1 MAMESAQP
9 QADRRASATP
19 GDNEPIVTAH
29 SWERGVDGEVV
40 SGEALGDLAQ
50 QPGWTV
56 LNDVPWPGRPLANI
70 DHVIIGASGIFV
82 VDTVRW
88 PGKITMTADELRQDG
103 RLRIDA
109 VHGVA
114 TAAQAVTFVVPGID
128 PEVVQPVVCLV
139 RDEWINGRIGDV
151 TIATTQNLVPLVKTR
166 RRLLEADAVDT
177 VAGELRAAFESERE
191 RARRGVVP
199 PRTAASHEEPQ
210 EVTDHRGARRRIPI
224 VRTIAGVGLVAV
236 VLVKPE
242 VFTPVTDFVSSLV
255 TPDETGTPSDSPSDS
270 PSDTPVKD
278 DKGTDGQEAPAE

>member
-19 GDNEPIVTAH
+19 DADDLTVTAH
-29 SWERGVDGEVV
+29 SWREGVDSKVPSV
-40 SGEALGDLAQ
+40 EALGDLAQ
-50 QPGWTV
+50 QSGWTV

-70 DHVIIGASGIFV
+70 DHVVIGPSGIFV

-114 TAAQAVTFVVPGID
+114 TAAQAVTFVVPGLD

-166 RRLLEADAVDT
+166 RRLLDVDAVDT
-177 VAGELRAAFESERE
+177 VAHELQAAFESERE

-199 PRTAASHEEPQ
+199 PRTAPSREDPQ
-210 EVTDHRGARRRIPI
+210 EVTDHRGPRRRIPV
-224 VRTIAGVGLVAV
+224 VRALAGLGLVAV

-242 VFTPVTDFVSSLV
+242 VFTPVTDFVSNIVS
-255 TPDETGTPSDSPSDS
+255 PDRAEPPSDSPSDR
-270 PSDTPVKD
+270 D
-278 DKGTDGQEAPAE
+278 TDGEEAPAE